1 MTQKELKELVDRYP
15 NSYELGEEV
24 KKIYNRNKSKENT
37 NTGMLWV
44 GFLFLAIL
52 LSLLTWIVVV

>member
-1 MTQKELKELVDRYP
+1 MTQEKLKELVDKYP

-24 KKIYNRNKSKENT
+24 KKIYYRNKSKENT

-44 GFLFLAIL
+44 GFLFLIIFSVL
-52 LSLLTWIVVV
+52 ITWIVVY

>member
-1 MTQKELKELVDRYP
+1 MTQKELKELVDKYP

-24 KKIYNRNKSKENT
+24 KKIYYKNKEEENS

-44 GFLFLAIL
+44 GFLFLIIFSVL
-52 LSLLTWIVVV
+52 ITWIVVA

>member
-1 MTQKELKELVDRYP
+1 MTQEELKELVDKYP
-15 NSYELGEEV
+15 NNYELGEEV
-24 KKIYNRNKSKENT
+24 RKFYFKNKEEENS
-37 NTGMLWV
+37 NTGMLWM

>member
-1 MTQKELKELVDRYP
+1 MTQEELKELVDRYP

-24 KKIYNRNKSKENT
+24 KKIYYRNKSKENT
-37 NTGMLWV
+37 NTGMLWM

-52 LSLLTWIVVV
+52 LSLLIWIVVA

>member
-44 GFLFLAIL
+44 GFLTFFQICL
-52 LSLLTWIVVV
+52 LS

>member
-1 MTQKELKELVDRYP
+1 MTQEKLKELVDKYP

-24 KKIYNRNKSKENT
+24 KKIYYRNKSKENT

-44 GFLFLAIL
+44 GFLFLIIFSVL
-52 LSLLTWIVVV
+52 ITWIVVA

>member
-1 MTQKELKELVDRYP
+1 MTQEKLKELVDKYP

-24 KKIYNRNKSKENT
+24 KKIYYRNKIKDNT

-44 GFLFLAIL
+44 GFLFLIIFSVL
-52 LSLLTWIVVV
+52 ITWIVVA

>member
-1 MTQKELKELVDRYP
+1 MTQEELKELVDKYP
-15 NSYELGEEV
+15 NSYELGEQV
-24 KKIYNRNKSKENT
+24 KKIYYRNKSKENT

>member
-1 MTQKELKELVDRYP
+1 MTQEELKELVDRYP

-24 KKIYNRNKSKENT
+24 KKIYYKNKEEENS
-37 NTGMLWV
+37 NIGMLWV

-52 LSLLTWIVVV
+52 LSLITWIVVV

>member
-1 MTQKELKELVDRYP
+1 MTQKELKELVDKYP

-24 KKIYNRNKSKENT
+24 KRIYYRNKSEENP

-44 GFLFLAIL
+44 GFLFLIIFSVL
-52 LSLLTWIVVV
+52 ITWIVVA

>member
-1 MTQKELKELVDRYP
+1 MTQEELKELVDRHP

-24 KKIYNRNKSKENT
+24 KKIYYRNKSEENT
-37 NTGMLWV
+37 NTGMLWM

>member
-24 KKIYNRNKSKENT
+24 KKIYYRNKNKENT

-44 GFLFLAIL
+44 GFLFLSIL

>member
-1 MTQKELKELVDRYP
+1 MTQKELKELVDKYP

-24 KKIYNRNKSKENT
+24 KKIYYKNKEEENT

-44 GFLFLAIL
+44 GFLFLAVF
-52 LSLLTWIVVV
+52 LSLLTWIVLV

>member
-1 MTQKELKELVDRYP
+1 MTQEKLKELVDKYP

-24 KKIYNRNKSKENT
+24 KKIYQRNKSKENT

-44 GFLFLAIL
+44 GFLFLIIFSVL
-52 LSLLTWIVVV
+52 ITWIVTV

>member
-1 MTQKELKELVDRYP
+1 MTQEELKELVDKYP

-24 KKIYNRNKSKENT
+24 KKIYYRNKSKENT

>member
-1 MTQKELKELVDRYP
+1 MTQEELKELVDKYP

-24 KKIYNRNKSKENT
+24 KKIYYRNKSKENT
-37 NTGMLWV
+37 NTGMIWM

>member
-1 MTQKELKELVDRYP
+1 MTQEELKELVDKYP

-24 KKIYNRNKSKENT
+24 KKIYYRNKSKENT

-44 GFLFLAIL
+44 GFLFLIIFSVL
-52 LSLLTWIVVV
+52 ITWIVVA

>member
-1 MTQKELKELVDRYP
+1 MTQEELKELVDRYP

-24 KKIYNRNKSKENT
+24 KKIYYRNKSEENT
-37 NTGMLWV
+37 NTGMLWM

>member
-1 MTQKELKELVDRYP
+1 MTQKELKELVDKYP

-24 KKIYNRNKSKENT
+24 KKIYYRNKSKENT
-37 NTGMLWV
+37 NTGMIWM